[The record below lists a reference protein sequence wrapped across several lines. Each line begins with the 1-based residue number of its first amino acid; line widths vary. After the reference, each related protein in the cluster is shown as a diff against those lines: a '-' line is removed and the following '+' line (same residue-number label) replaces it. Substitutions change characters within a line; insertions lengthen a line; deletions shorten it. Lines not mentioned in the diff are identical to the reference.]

1 MSRRER
7 PAPRSSR
14 KTPASSV
21 LFDAVCVPGAAASA
35 QRLAAMPEAVEFLQQ
50 AYKHC
55 KAIGAIGAGK
65 DVLAAASIPGTDA
78 AALRPASSWIPATR
92 LLASRRTSRPPSP
105 RTGTGRARTSSRR
118 EHCV

>member
-1 MSRRER
+1 
-7 PAPRSSR
+7 
-14 KTPASSV
+14 V

-65 DVLAAASIPGTDA
+65 DVLAAASICGTDA
-78 AALRPASSWIPATR
+78 AAAAAGVVVDPGNKVARFAKDFTAAIAAHRHWAR
-92 LLASRRTSRPPSP
+92 EDVVTS
-105 RTGTGRARTSSRR
+105 
-118 EHCV
+118 